1 LGLSVIIHHPRSQI
15 DITEIADVMSVVLPT
30 FQPITMAVFAA
41 LLSLLSLSAVSAFSP
56 LKHRSYPY
64 QRQSFACHGI
74 AELVAGDLQ
83 WNSLVGE
90 ADRAFRLGVQL
101 EKNGQ
106 ASKASAAFHEST
118 TLYQCFLDSKSEF
131 RHVTSLS
138 EEDIPTILAY
148 ASLRLGFLTL
158 DALGD
163 AKAAVRLYKEATL
176 TDPVPS
182 AVSYHMVG
190 QSIEASDAGRNL
202 NEAIA
207 AYRQSLSLNKNDRRV
222 LFHLAVALERNGEKD
237 ESNEIIELLRR
248 DESVFSCLVD
258 SWGYVRWHTRK
269 VPNEDLNVY
278 RGVRDMLEL
287 ALGAAMPL
295 IQEGGLVCEFGVGSG
310 RSFRMM
316 QEILPLSVQLHGF
329 DTFTGEYNGFTNSLH
344 GPFID

>member
-1 LGLSVIIHHPRSQI
+1 
-15 DITEIADVMSVVLPT
+15 
-30 FQPITMAVFAA
+30 MAVFAA
-41 LLSLLSLSAVSAFSP
+41 LLSLLSLSVVGAFSAP
-56 LKHRSYPY
+56 KHRAYPY
-64 QRQSFACHGI
+64 QRVSFGSHGI
-74 AELVAGDLQ
+74 AELVSGDVP

-118 TLYQCFLDSKSEF
+118 TLYQCLLDFKSEF

-138 EEDIPTILAY
+138 EEDCPSILAY
-148 ASLRLGFLTL
+148 ASLRLGYLNL

-163 AKAAVRLYKEATL
+163 SKAAHRLFKKATL
-176 TDPVPS
+176 TDPLPS

-207 AYRQSLSLNKNDRRV
+207 AYRQALTLSRSDHRI
-222 LFHLAVALERNGEKD
+222 LFHLAVALERIGEED
-237 ESNEIIELLRR
+237 EANEIMETLRR
-248 DESVFSCLVD
+248 DEAVYSCLVD

-269 VPNEDLNVY
+269 IPCEDLNLY
-278 RGVRDMLEL
+278 RGTRDMLEI
-287 ALGAAMPL
+287 ALDAAMPL
-295 IQEGGLVCEFGVGSG
+295 IQEGGLVCEFGVGGG

-316 QEILPLSVQLHGF
+316 QEVLPLSVSVHGF
-329 DTFTGEYNGFTNSLH
+329 DTFNGEYGYDGLSNGR
-344 GPFID
+344 